1 MEHTLLPCEQ
11 RQEKRK
17 QLEKALTIG
26 MILACITIN
35 VIESIESGEN
45 IAAGFALGSSDA
57 LHLLAYILILKT
69 PLLGLASLLGSS
81 IFSLIYT
88 VGLKGDRLMDSLT
101 GTLLVLLAITIQ
113 LCIIEIGKKKQRA
126 SENETGEVERLESER
141 GTGRDSKKKVSII
154 KTVKE
159 DMLIERKPF
168 KVVWWIQLNLY
179 LFMFITVMVVANS
192 EEFTNMFH
200 VVGFNAYGAVAM
212 MLPIFEL
219 ISILTTSVITYR
231 IYWFKV
237 LVEIFTLVMIAWLGA
252 MKLTQ
257 VAFVMV
263 EIGVAIAIKVKNT
276 DKQKEA

>member
-11 RQEKRK
+11 RNEKRK

-26 MILACITIN
+26 MILACITIG
-35 VIESIESGEN
+35 VIESIEDGES
-45 IAAGFALGSSDA
+45 IVGGFALGSSDA

-81 IFSLIYT
+81 IFSLVYT
-88 VGLKGDRLMDSLT
+88 VGINGDSLMDSLT
-101 GTLLVLLAITIQ
+101 GTLLVLLAITVH

-126 SENETGEVERLESER
+126 SEKIESNRLVDVESDSET
-141 GTGRDSKKKVSII
+141 DSKKKISII
-154 KTVKE
+154 KTIKE
-159 DMLIERKPF
+159 DMMIERKPF

-200 VVGFNAYGAVAM
+200 VVGFNTYGAIAM

-219 ISILTTSVITYR
+219 IGMLTTSVITYR
-231 IYWFKV
+231 VYWFKI
-237 LVEIFTLVMIAWLGA
+237 LIEIFTLVIIASFGE
-252 MKLTQ
+252 MRLTL
-257 VAFVMV
+257 VAFVMI
-263 EIGVAIAIKVKNT
+263 EIGIAIAIKVKNAE
-276 DKQKEA
+276 KQKEA